1 MSNGLYIIPGIINIL
16 IVLSFIT
23 FFIVSLATIVKYIKK
38 INATL
43 EKINATLEKIN
54 ATLEKKDEL

>member
-1 MSNGLYIIPGIINIL
+1 MISLTKGLYIIPGIINIL

-43 EKINATLEKIN
+43 EKINATLEK
-54 ATLEKKDEL
+54 KDEL

>member
-1 MSNGLYIIPGIINIL
+1 MTKGLYIIPGIINIL

-43 EKINATLEKIN
+43 EKINATLEK
-54 ATLEKKDEL
+54 KDEL